1 MAILFTLLMFVLLA
15 ITGCTTQGADA
26 SQANST
32 GWEAA
37 AEASDFTLETAL
49 VDGRMA
55 FVGRG
60 GTIDGLVNP
69 DLQAEAGDDLL
80 ITLVNR
86 DGMSH
91 ALSIPDLGV
100 KSSLVS
106 GQDSFVSLNF
116 TPDKDQEGVFVY
128 YCTVPG
134 HRQAG
139 MEGRLVVHPY
149 AQDLPLAGG

>member
-1 MAILFTLLMFVLLA
+1 MTILFTLLLFVVLA
-15 ITGCTTQGADA
+15 VTGCTTEGADA
-26 SQANST
+26 ALGNNS

-55 FVGRG
+55 FVGHG

-80 ITLVNR
+80 ITLVNQ
-86 DGMSH
+86 DGMAH
-91 ALSIPDLGV
+91 DLSFPDLGV

-106 GQDSFVSLNF
+106 GQNSFASLDLRL
-116 TPDKDQEGVFVY
+116 DKDQEGVFVY

-139 MEGRLVVHPY
+139 MEGRLVIHPS
-149 AQDLPLAGG
+149 AQDLSLAGG

>member
-1 MAILFTLLMFVLLA
+1 MAILLTLLMFVLLA
-15 ITGCTTQGADA
+15 VTGCTTQDANA
-26 SQANST
+26 SQGNNQ

-69 DLQAEAGDDLL
+69 DLEAEAGDDLL
-80 ITLVNR
+80 ITLINR

-91 ALSIPDLGV
+91 DLSIPDLGV
-100 KSSLVS
+100 KSSLVT
-106 GQDSFVSLNF
+106 GQDSFASVNL
-116 TPDKDQEGVFVY
+116 TPDKDQEGIFVY

-139 MEGRLVVHPY
+139 MEGRLIVHPY
-149 AQDLPLAGG
+149 TQDLSLAGG